1 MFDGIIAYYSSHIMA
16 FCVTVYVLFINL
28 WVFILCGVDKY
39 KAARGK
45 WRVRERT
52 FFALSALGGS
62 VFMLFGMRLFRHKT
76 KHREFT
82 ICIPMM
88 LILQIVLIVY
98 LQYRYSLLS
107 QIFIG

>member
-1 MFDGIIAYYSSHIMA
+1 MLSEIITYYGSHTA
-16 FCVTVYVLFINL
+16 ALFVTVYVLFINL
-28 WVFILCGVDKY
+28 WVFILCGADKY

-52 FFALSALGGS
+52 FFLLSALGGS
-62 VFMLFGMRLFRHKT
+62 VFMLAGMHLFRHKT

-88 LILQIVLIVY
+88 LILQIVLILY

-107 QIFIG
+107 QIFMG